1 LPLSNGSD
9 SSDLLGCFEQAEI
22 GRRVA
27 TFSADLHEL
36 STIVLRL
43 LMLQAARRGA
53 SSGQSDDSLPAVHAR
68 LLQLTEQIVE
78 TQWLLRSQQKNATN
92 SSASAAEAFGEGG
105 KAATAS
111 APGSGNLDGQSLA
124 LSEQLLKLTADAC
137 AEVGVAGGAL
147 QASEAS
153 GNAEKE
159 VLSWLD
165 AQVRLR
171 KAQTSLRRL
180 KLLGGRKLT
189 GCFEWVDGAL
199 LQAVQEGG
207 WVVLDNAN
215 HCSATVLD
223 RMNALLEPGGVLMV
237 NECGLD
243 PATGAPRT
251 VSPHPDFR
259 MFLTCD
265 PKYGE
270 VSRAMRNRC
279 VEVS

>member
-1 LPLSNGSD
+1 
-9 SSDLLGCFEQAEI
+9 
-22 GRRVA
+22 
-27 TFSADLHEL
+27 
-36 STIVLRL
+36 
-43 LMLQAARRGA
+43 
-53 SSGQSDDSLPAVHAR
+53 
-68 LLQLTEQIVE
+68 LLQLTEQVVE
-78 TQWLLRSQQKNATN
+78 TQWLLRQQEKNAT
-92 SSASAAEAFGEGG
+92 STPGAAAAAFGDSGAAASSGG
-105 KAATAS
+105 
-111 APGSGNLDGQSLA
+111 GNLDGVSLA

-137 AEVGVAGGAL
+137 AEVGVGGL
-147 QASEAS
+147 QTRVAVGED
-153 GNAEKE
+153 EKE
-159 VLSWLD
+159 LIGWADVLD
-165 AQVRLR
+165 RLA
-171 KAQTSLRRL
+171 KVQMKLRRL
-180 KLLGGRKLT
+180 RLLGGRKLT
-189 GCFEWVDGAL
+189 GCFEWVDGVL

-251 VSPHPDFR
+251 VTPHPDFR

-279 VEVS
+279 VEVRVALVCFPLSCDDDKICSDHLTIPLVSLGR